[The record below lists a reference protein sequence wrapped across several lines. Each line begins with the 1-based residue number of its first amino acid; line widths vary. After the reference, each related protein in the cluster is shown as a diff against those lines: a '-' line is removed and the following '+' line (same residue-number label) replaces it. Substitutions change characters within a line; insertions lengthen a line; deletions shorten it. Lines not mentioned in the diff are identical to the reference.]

1 MRKLLSVISFLIA
14 SSAAFAQG
22 AHDFKFNEV
31 FVHAPAC
38 CGGDSTATCSKTP
51 SYVDEYG
58 QSASW
63 IEIENTSYSTH
74 EIRNCFITINPA
86 VLDKTMSAPERE
98 KLMSVIPAGDPRTSI
113 GAKQRITFFADGHT
127 NRGTLHLNFT
137 LPVGKPFTLYLFDGN
152 AVDLLDSV
160 RVETLPVGSS
170 FARINGDEWQVQKI
184 YIHKIAEISGK
195 PLRYI
200 DSIMD
205 IYQSLK
211 SDTFLLN
218 NNYTYVVRDDKALN
232 DENIQEQLDSGLLK
246 HNIGVFLI
254 SSVDKRTKFYKRYK
268 DTICEFER
276 LNDVILTKY
285 IQKEIQLSNSNCK
298 KLIEIC
304 ENDYSR
310 ILLEIDKIKRVHR
323 YGPDKDF
330 EDLVKDGTIN
340 IPAKDAIF
348 DFVDAI
354 LDRNVT
360 LAFDLLDQCYAIGE
374 ATMVMLS
381 VLFSN
386 TKQLLQVQAY
396 KGSDLASS
404 TGLSGWQIKNAKNHV
419 GRYSIGE
426 LVYLLKLVQRVE
438 KGIKTGTIEEAYA
451 MQYVLVNVL

>member
-170 FARINGDEWQVQKI
+170 FARINGDEWQVLEEDKVTPNAPNLVYHNDKI
-184 YIHKIAEISGK
+184 REFKEKDPYGIAMTLMCMGVVFSCLILLFVFFHIFGWAMNRAAKLARVRAIRAIHDQASKMVEMAKQGTTETRGIDMETYTAVIGMALHEYFGGTHDLESG
-195 PLRYI
+195 
-200 DSIMD
+200 
-205 IYQSLK
+205 
-211 SDTFLLN
+211 
-218 NNYTYVVRDDKALN
+218 
-232 DENIQEQLDSGLLK
+232 
-246 HNIGVFLI
+246 
-254 SSVDKRTKFYKRYK
+254 
-268 DTICEFER
+268 
-276 LNDVILTKY
+276 ILT
-285 IQKEIQLSNSNCK
+285 INQTPTTWA
-298 KLIEIC
+298 
-304 ENDYSR
+304 
-310 ILLEIDKIKRVHR
+310 DKSHELRVTPQHH
-323 YGPDKDF
+323 
-330 EDLVKDGTIN
+330 
-340 IPAKDAIF
+340 
-348 DFVDAI
+348 
-354 LDRNVT
+354 
-360 LAFDLLDQCYAIGE
+360 
-374 ATMVMLS
+374 
-381 VLFSN
+381 
-386 TKQLLQVQAY
+386 QA
-396 KGSDLASS
+396 
-404 TGLSGWQIKNAKNHV
+404 N
-419 GRYSIGE
+419 
-426 LVYLLKLVQRVE
+426 
-438 KGIKTGTIEEAYA
+438 
-451 MQYVLVNVL
+451 